1 MSTDKLAELY
11 RAEAQGLRMLAWRL
25 VRSVP
30 HAEDLVHNAF
40 ANLLAVSSNEQAL
53 NRPYLRAAVRN
64 LALNHLRD
72 SLRRGEIP
80 LPDALVNPG
89 AELVSQEPSP
99 EMVVLYRQE
108 LMRLV
113 RAILALPPRR
123 REAFVLAR
131 IRGLSLA
138 QVGAQ
143 MGVSRNTAISHVVAA
158 CADLERQL
166 A

>member
-1 MSTDKLAELY
+1 MRTEKLADLY
-11 RAEAQGLRMLAWRL
+11 RAEARGLRALAWRL

-30 HAEDLVHNAF
+30 QAEDLVHSAF
-40 ANLLAVSSNEQAL
+40 ANLLSSGGEQAMT
-53 NRPYLRAAVRN
+53 RPYLRAAVRN

-72 SLRRGEIP
+72 SLRRGEIT
-80 LPDALVNPG
+80 LNDTVHNLAS
-89 AELVSQEPSP
+89 AEPSP

-131 IRGLSLA
+131 IRGHSLA
-138 QVGAQ
+138 EVGAK